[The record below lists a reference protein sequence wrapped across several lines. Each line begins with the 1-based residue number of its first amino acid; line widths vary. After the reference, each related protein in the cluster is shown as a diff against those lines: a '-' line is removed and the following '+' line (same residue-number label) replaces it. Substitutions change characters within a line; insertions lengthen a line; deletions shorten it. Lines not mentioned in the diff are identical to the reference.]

1 LFLTLLSYSSD
12 EDIENNQSNSINKIM
27 SLGASRVEGID
38 PCLKVT
44 GITFGKN
51 KKKIIGH
58 LTL

>member
-1 LFLTLLSYSSD
+1 LLSYSSD

-51 KKKIIGH
+51 KKKIIGQ